1 MVQHFKP
8 PFAMLSTHMK
18 MPVAIL
24 AALLNLLL
32 ANLPEKALNIDT
44 NPWVAITWE
53 TQKENL
59 DASFNLIHPWLL
71 WLFGGI
77 IQ

>member
-24 AALLNLLL
+24 AALLNQLL

-44 NPWVAITWE
+44 NPWD
-53 TQKENL
+53 L
-59 DASFNLIHPWLL
+59 YLGDAEGEP
-71 WLFGGI
+71 GC
-77 IQ
+77 